1 MVRCD
6 SPNRGVWRVPYYRL
20 YFMDRYSG
28 HIDHFREFEA
38 ETDDAAMDVSETWSD
53 GRPMELWNL
62 GRKLRRWDV
71 EPSLPD

>member
-1 MVRCD
+1 MVRCV

-38 ETDDAAMDVSETWSD
+38 ETDDAAMNVSETWRD

-62 GRKLRRWDV
+62 GRKLRRWEI
-71 EPSLPD
+71 EPTSPD

>member
-20 YFMDRYSG
+20 YFMDRFSG

-38 ETDDAAMDVSETWSD
+38 ETDDAAMNVSETWRD

-62 GRKLRRWDV
+62 GRKLRRWEI
-71 EPSLPD
+71 EPTSPD

>member
-1 MVRCD
+1 M
-6 SPNRGVWRVPYYRL
+6 PYYRL

-38 ETDDAAMDVSETWSD
+38 ETDDAAMDVSETWRD

-62 GRKLRRWDV
+62 GRKLRRWEI
-71 EPSLPD
+71 EPTVPD